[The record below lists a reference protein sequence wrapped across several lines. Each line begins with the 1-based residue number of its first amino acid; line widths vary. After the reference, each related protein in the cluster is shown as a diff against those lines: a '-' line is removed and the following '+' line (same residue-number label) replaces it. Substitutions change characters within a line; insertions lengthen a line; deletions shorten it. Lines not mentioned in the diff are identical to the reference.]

1 MHLLVQVEKGYMSIT
16 ICSVNTSMHDGQE
29 SGRKKAINMRGIFTS
44 RRDALSLLSLLTVQA
59 TGNKWGKGKAK
70 NTHQEVLSQS

>member
-1 MHLLVQVEKGYMSIT
+1 VEKGYMSIT

-44 RRDALSLLSLLTVQA
+44 RRDAL
-59 TGNKWGKGKAK
+59 
-70 NTHQEVLSQS
+70 